1 MNLNL
6 SQAIVTNFEVH
17 NYGVVAT
24 YNRPVS

>member
-6 SQAIVTNFEVH
+6 SQAIVTNFEGR

-24 YNRPVS
+24 YNKSVS

>member
-6 SQAIVTNFEVH
+6 SQAIVTNFEVC

-24 YNRPVS
+24 YDRPVL